1 MGSGSSSLKRNHV
14 AKLDTNYKLFWII
27 LIFLGIEF
35 FLDIESISLHSN
47 MCIVCFAEIISFETA
62 CLILENFIVLNSDV
76 LLTLA
81 GEEENPVLELGLAG
95 PSQELGKA
103 FSSLF
108 SFFQVISSYSIICF
122 LGSSKNSVTSC
133 MPYTFFHA
141 FAWVI
146 SLTESLTAFPL

>member
-14 AKLDTNYKLFWII
+14 SKLDTNYKLFWII

-35 FLDIESISLHSN
+35 FLDIESISLHSS
-47 MCIVCFAEIISFETA
+47 MCIVCFSEIISFETA
-62 CLILENFIVLNSDV
+62 CFILENFLVLNSDV

-122 LGSSKNSVTSC
+122 LGFSKNSVTSC
-133 MPYTFFHA
+133 MPYTLFHA

-146 SLTESLTAFPL
+146 SLTESLPSSPL